1 MVTSTYGNAQ
11 AVEQRAHIQMMDVAH
26 VEADD
31 SIFHTGDSPPV
42 IRFATHRGDS
52 PQEVTQRAVDMHIG
66 DGLQLLHA
74 VAGEFLLVLLDGVK
88 ADGIDIF
95 YRFCQSVGGH
105 IVGCAGLKLK
115 RQTLKGGLL
124 PRHLVNHFSPTLIR
138 RQLF

>member
-1 MVTSTYGNAQ
+1 
-11 AVEQRAHIQMMDVAH
+11 
-26 VEADD
+26 
-31 SIFHTGDSPPV
+31 
-42 IRFATHRGDS
+42 
-52 PQEVTQRAVDMHIG
+52 MHPINSH
-66 DGLQLLHA
+66 QLFHA
-74 VAGEFLLVLLDGVK
+74 VAGELLLVLLDGVK

-105 IVGCAGLKLK
+105 IVGCASLELK